1 MNDQQH
7 AGHGQIPVMVMGD
20 VNHPNHDLN
29 FQQIHNS
36 LHSGIDISSLNL
48 SKLSENE
55 RSHLLLHQ
63 KHFGHE
69 SMHAS
74 MLLILIAAMVIAQVI
89 LITWKKASP
98 KSYQNV
104 SMFGMWLVPLVI
116 SIYNHWFRF
125 ISIWLILSLIT
136 LALIFKPLTSRQING
151 SIPRLIY
158 RWFYY
163 VYSISSVIAVTG
175 YVIVM
180 GTFLGLNILLAL
192 KPQTTLDIG
201 FLFLFYG
208 IYYGVLTRDFTDWL
222 VDILAANIGYYSPS
236 SSLPSKQLKS
246 SICAICGRSHGN
258 ASVTDSDAL
267 LDDDSYYSSTTGS
280 EQERTFT
287 LSCGHKFHEYCIY
300 GWSLVGKKQL
310 CPFCREKVDT
320 SKLFSSLSF
329 QKPHYLYGNLLDF
342 IRYLVAWQP
351 IIIFAV
357 QGVNYF
363 LGLE

>member
-1 MNDQQH
+1 MDH
-7 AGHGQIPVMVMGD
+7 AGHGHVPIVVMK
-20 VNHPNHDLN
+20 DLPSDKELS
-29 FQQIHNS
+29 FQQIHNN
-36 LHSGIDISSLNL
+36 LHAGVDVSKLNL
-48 SKLSENE
+48 SKLSETE

-74 MLLILIAAMVIAQVI
+74 MLLILVLAMIIAQII

-104 SMFGMWLVPLVI
+104 SMFGMWIVPLVI
-116 SIYNHWFRF
+116 SVYNYWFRF
-125 ISIWLILSLIT
+125 MAIWLILSLIT

-163 VYSISSVIAVTG
+163 VYAVSSVIAVTG

-180 GTFLGLNILLAL
+180 GTFLGLNLLLAL
-192 KPQTTLDIG
+192 KPQITLDIG

-258 ASVTDSDAL
+258 ADVNADDVMDA
-267 LDDDSYYSSTTGS
+267 DEMYSSTTGS
-280 EQERTFT
+280 ERERTFT

-320 SKLFSSLSF
+320 SKLFASLSF

-357 QGVNYF
+357 QGVNWF

>member
-1 MNDQQH
+1 MKDELSFREIHSHIN
-7 AGHGQIPVMVMGD
+7 HGV
-20 VNHPNHDLN
+20 
-29 FQQIHNS
+29 
-36 LHSGIDISSLNL
+36 DIAKVNL
-48 SKLSENE
+48 SKLSESE
-55 RSHLLLHQ
+55 KSHILLHQ
-63 KHFGHE
+63 KHWGHE

-74 MLLILIAAMVIAQVI
+74 MLLILITAIIVAQII
-89 LITWKKASP
+89 LIAWKKAHI

-104 SMFGMWLVPLVI
+104 SMFGMWLIPLGI

-125 ISIWLILSLIT
+125 IFIWSGISLMT
-136 LALIFKPLTSRQING
+136 TALIFKPMTSKSIHG

-163 VYSISSVIAVTG
+163 LYSVSSVVAVTG
-175 YVIVM
+175 YVIIM
-180 GTFLGLNILLAL
+180 ATFLGINLLLGL
-192 KPQTTLDIG
+192 KPQTALDLG

-208 IYYGVLTRDFTDWL
+208 IYYGVLTRDFTDFL

-246 SICAICGRSHGN
+246 SICAICGRNHGPDEITIADRDGN
-258 ASVTDSDAL
+258 HSDTNGDFPYRRLYDSNGTEHT
-267 LDDDSYYSSTTGS
+267 LDGS
-280 EQERTFT
+280 ESEKTYT

-300 GWSLVGKKQL
+300 GWSLVGKKQV

-320 SKLFSSLSF
+320 SRLFSSLAF

-351 IIIFAV
+351 LIIFAV
-357 QGVNYF
+357 QGINYL

>member
-1 MNDQQH
+1 MRDE
-7 AGHGQIPVMVMGD
+7 
-20 VNHPNHDLN
+20 LN
-29 FQQIHNS
+29 FREIHS
-36 LHSGIDISSLNL
+36 HVHQGIDITKMNL
-48 SKLSENE
+48 SKLSESE
-55 RSHLLLHQ
+55 KSHLLLHQ

-74 MLLILIAAMVIAQVI
+74 MLLILITAIIIAQIV
-89 LITWKKASP
+89 LIAWKKSHQ

-104 SMFGMWLVPLVI
+104 SMFGMWLIPFGI
-116 SIYNHWFRF
+116 SVYNHWFRF
-125 ISIWLILSLIT
+125 LFLWSFVTLIT
-136 LALIFKPLTSRQING
+136 MGLIMKPLMSKSING

-163 VYSISSVIAVTG
+163 LYSVSSVIAVTG

-180 GTFLGLNILLAL
+180 GTFLGINLLLGL
-192 KPQTTLDIG
+192 KPQTSLDFG

-208 IYYGVLTRDFTDWL
+208 IYYGVLTRDFTDFL

-246 SICAICGRSHGN
+246 SICAICGRNHGPDEIN
-258 ASVTDSDAL
+258 IDYANGSSDGINSYRGYYNSNSSDL
-267 LDDDSYYSSTTGS
+267 GLDGAEAEKTY
-280 EQERTFT
+280 T

-300 GWSLVGKKQL
+300 GWSLVGKKQV

-320 SKLFSSLSF
+320 SKLFSSLAF

-351 IIIFAV
+351 LIIFAV
-357 QGVNYF
+357 QGINYL